1 MFYFSRSNFQTC
13 SIIKIVI
20 RNFAKFTEKNLCQS
34 LFLNKVAG
42 LSNFIKKETLAQ
54 VFSCQFSGT
63 FKNTHFREHLRTTV
77 SGMTNRPI
85 FYHQL
90 FQRKII
96 LAYWNSWT
104 LDARVGLWTLDS
116 GPWTLDSGRW
126 TLDAGLWTLGAG
138 LWTLDFEPWTLDA
151 ER

>member
-1 MFYFSRSNFQTC
+1 MFYFSRSNFQRC

-63 FKNTHFREHLRTTV
+63 FKNTQFREHLRTTV

-104 LDARVGLWTLDS
+104 LDARVGLWTLD
-116 GPWTLDSGRW
+116 PGRW
-126 TLDAGLWTLGAG
+126 TLDVG
-138 LWTLDFEPWTLDA
+138 PWTLDA